1 MAQASKQTPKHGA
14 HSAAG
19 ASRSTLHTPAPTSS
33 QAPLKPVSAHPHT
46 RALAPHAPHT
56 FRSSRRTQKANSYLF
71 AHPRSKFLLIL
82 LIVILAFVGIGICAV
97 IVHDQMSVSSSKSAI
112 TDGEVIK
119 ITIPEGSNAATT
131 ARILQDAHVIESAKD
146 FLKEVM
152 NADAASKLKS
162 GSYSL
167 VAGSSASELIAR
179 LIQGPNSFENAL
191 VVPEGLSQKQLADL
205 LNRQYSIDQD
215 TFMAAASAS
224 KYVQDFPFLKGV
236 GNDSLEGFLYPKTY
250 DFANT
255 TPTSDSVIKTMLGQF
270 KKEMQGLDAQASL
283 AAVNKK
289 YGLKLSFYDMI
300 KIASIIEKEAL
311 TDTQRP
317 LVASVL
323 YNRLKND
330 MFLQSDATMG
340 YVTGGEVH
348 ADDLKKESPY
358 NSYLHKGLPP
368 TPICSPGTASI
379 QAALAPADTDYYYF
393 WITKTEEKF
402 SKTYEEHKQAIQ
414 NHKDESEEK

>member
-56 FRSSRRTQKANSYLF
+56 FRSSRRAQKANSYLF

-82 LIVILAFVGIGICAV
+82 LIVILAFVGIGICTV

-215 TFMAAASAS
+215 TFMVALSAS

-311 TDTQRP
+311 TDAQRP

-340 YVTGGEVH
+340 YVTGGEVR

-414 NHKDESEEK
+414 NHKDESEEQ

>member
-1 MAQASKQTPKHGA
+1 
-14 HSAAG
+14 
-19 ASRSTLHTPAPTSS
+19 
-33 QAPLKPVSAHPHT
+33 
-46 RALAPHAPHT
+46 
-56 FRSSRRTQKANSYLF
+56 
-71 AHPRSKFLLIL
+71 
-82 LIVILAFVGIGICAV
+82 
-97 IVHDQMSVSSSKSAI
+97 
-112 TDGEVIK
+112 
-119 ITIPEGSNAATT
+119 
-131 ARILQDAHVIESAKD
+131 
-146 FLKEVM
+146 
-152 NADAASKLKS
+152 
-162 GSYSL
+162 
-167 VAGSSASELIAR
+167 
-179 LIQGPNSFENAL
+179 
-191 VVPEGLSQKQLADL
+191 
-205 LNRQYSIDQD
+205 
-215 TFMAAASAS
+215 MAAASAS

-323 YNRLKND
+323 YNRLNND

-414 NHKDESEEK
+414 NHKDESGEE